1 MAVGNH
7 WELRLR
13 GGASSGPSFLC
24 LCCSVIGSHAMDV
37 TSTEY
42 VHQQVEESEAANKIY
57 WDICIKRCPSKHS
70 VQDVRMMAT
79 LKFTQIS
86 IGYKIE

>member
-1 MAVGNH
+1 
-7 WELRLR
+7 
-13 GGASSGPSFLC
+13 
-24 LCCSVIGSHAMDV
+24 MDV